1 MATSDG
7 HTENSGGESIG
18 SDPDGGVWVVVTRH
32 QSLHIFEAL
41 AVPHAEVSLHSGG
54 MVDGVQQLVPKYGLV
69 RVLGKAARGNVAQS
83 GVCAGEHVAPS
94 KTFAPVTITAC
105 PLSTERCHHT
115 HLFHTGQALTP
126 GQASELGGSE
136 QAHKRQVDGKQQLQ

>member
-41 AVPHAEVSLHSGG
+41 AVPHSEVSLHSGC
-54 MVDGVQQLVPKYGLV
+54 MVDGVQQLVPKNGLV
-69 RVLGKAARGNVAQS
+69 RVLGKAAKGEEVHKV
-83 GVCAGEHVAPS
+83 GCAAATSQIFALSPPLFATGE
-94 KTFAPVTITAC
+94 
-105 PLSTERCHHT
+105 L
-115 HLFHTGQALTP
+115 Q
-126 GQASELGGSE
+126 
-136 QAHKRQVDGKQQLQ
+136 HKQGESCE